1 MATTA
6 FLKGFEF
13 HPSEWQEYAHTQAD
27 TEAAGGVH
35 VTLIALGEDAGC
47 RLELCSWAPGSECL
61 ANAAGSDSTAATTD
75 TCGIYSSQQS
85 VFSCHSL
92 LQSSDKESVLV
103 GAGRC
108 WLKVLRGELDEA
120 EYVVPAGSG
129 SSAGSGASVVVRR
142 ARLSQGSVTYFHDDT
157 PLTLDGPAAERT
169 TVSVPT
175 RRCMLTH
182 PASRGAPTDD
192 RSSYTF
198 ALRLVCP

>member
-1 MATTA
+1 MR
-6 FLKGFEF
+6 
-13 HPSEWQEYAHTQAD
+13 
-27 TEAAGGVH
+27 AAVSSCAPGLPGQNVWRMQRGA
-35 VTLIALGEDAGC
+35 IALQPPLTPAV
-47 RLELCSWAPGSECL
+47 STP
-61 ANAAGSDSTAATTD
+61 ANK
-75 TCGIYSSQQS
+75 S

-92 LQSSDKESVLV
+92 LQSSDKASLLV